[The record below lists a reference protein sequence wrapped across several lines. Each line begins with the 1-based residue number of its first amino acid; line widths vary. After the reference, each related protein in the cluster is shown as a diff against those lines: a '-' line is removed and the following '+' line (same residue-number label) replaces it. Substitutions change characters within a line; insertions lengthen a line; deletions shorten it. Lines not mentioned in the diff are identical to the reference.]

1 MKMNIPKPARKLIP
15 ASQFESRIDK
25 ISSKVKDSFF
35 ENLENEKND
44 EITTRMVSQISEQI
58 EQFLTKMAEIVEVPL
73 G

>member
-15 ASQFESRIDK
+15 SSQFESRIDK

-44 EITTRMVSQISEQI
+44 EITTRMVSQISQQI
-58 EQFLTKMAEIVEVPL
+58 EQFLTKMAEIVEIPL